1 MVTEA
6 IVTCVM
12 TSVSTTTCQAL
23 KSMMPYANQTKIEF
37 NVFKEKPLNRG
48 PLGPKP
54 HYSTLLAKYKQRIRL
69 FREHGATDV
78 STHRK
83 AYIGPQNELFLALP
97 GPLRPLKVQRSP

>member
-69 FREHGATDV
+69 FRERGAT
-78 STHRK
+78 TLNN
-83 AYIGPQNELFLALP
+83 A
-97 GPLRPLKVQRSP
+97 RPLYKGFRNEELSTRLKDLQL